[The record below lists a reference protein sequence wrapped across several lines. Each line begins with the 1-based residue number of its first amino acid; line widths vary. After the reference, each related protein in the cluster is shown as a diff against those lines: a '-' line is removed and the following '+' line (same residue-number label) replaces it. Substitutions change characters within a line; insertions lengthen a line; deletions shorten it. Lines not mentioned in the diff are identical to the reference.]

1 MQSVAPAQPEQ
12 PKEPAQITPPTL
24 EAKLEAPKMPDES
37 PAKFHRRCKEAARE
51 VKKFLRANRSMQ
63 LTLDG
68 KKYPRAEVWQ
78 FGAACLGITP
88 MVTQTEEVI
97 SDKGEE
103 LGFVSIAHALNS
115 AGRVISGAEAA
126 CMHSE
131 PDWQGKPSF
140 QLRAMAETRSCSRV
154 LRHVL
159 AYVMVMAG
167 LCPTPAEEMDRAPK
181 RKPDFTTSCYECG
194 KPVSDAL
201 RKKTR
206 KKYGKELC
214 VNCLKKAE
222 AAATGMNRVEDPDF
236 VQKSVDELRERMH
249 RKANGGQ
256 PIVTAMDAGEEE
268 IPA

>member
-12 PKEPAQITPPTL
+12 PKEPAQITTPTL
-24 EAKLEAPKMPDES
+24 EAKPEAPKMPDES
-37 PAKFHRRCKEAARE
+37 PAKFHQRCKEAARE
-51 VKKFLRANRSMQ
+51 VKRFIRANPSMK
-63 LTLDG
+63 LKLDG

-88 MVTQTEEVI
+88 MVTKTEEVI

-103 LGFVSIAHALNS
+103 LGFISIAHALNS

-167 LCPTPAEEMDRAPK
+167 LCATPAEEMQEPK
-181 RKPDFTTSCYECG
+181 RERELKTPCG
-194 KPVSDAL
+194 KSSCGNSISPKRRQQTL
-201 RKKTR
+201 
-206 KKYGKELC
+206 KKYGKALC
-214 VNCLKKAE
+214 IPCEKEHNDNEGRKITAPLNDPEKVAEYVKA
-222 AAATGMNRVEDPDF
+222 
-236 VQKSVDELRERMH
+236 

-256 PIVTAMDAGEEE
+256 PIVAVLDAAEEL
-268 IPA
+268 PA

>member
-24 EAKLEAPKMPDES
+24 EAKPDAPKMPDES
-37 PAKFHRRCKEAARE
+37 PAHFHQRCKEAARE
-51 VKKFLRANRSMQ
+51 VKRFIRANPSMK
-63 LTLDG
+63 LKLDG

-88 MVTQTEEVI
+88 MVTKTEEVI

-103 LGFVSIAHALNS
+103 LGFISIAHALNS

-167 LCPTPAEEMDRAPK
+167 LCPTPAEEMGPPAEK
-181 RKPDFTTSCYECG
+181 REITTPCYECG
-194 KPVSDAL
+194 NKVSKKRAL
-201 RKKTR
+201 AMRRKH
-206 KKYGKELC
+206 GKELC
-214 VNCLKKAE
+214 LPCEKKLHADAGETMLAPLNDPQKVAE
-222 AAATGMNRVEDPDF
+222 YVR
-236 VQKSVDELRERMH
+236 S

-256 PIVTAMDAGEEE
+256 PIVAAMDAATEE
-268 IPA
+268 IA